1 MEQIDFTTLL
11 PKLQSGEALLASL
24 RDSVEYDPRIINA
37 DMSKRLLGL
46 SDIYKVY
53 IPSEMS
59 VEIYNKLYMATM
71 MSLQKKGSRLRVLQQ
86 NANFNS
92 MQGSEYNGIIG
103 GSDSFTIIGTSGIGK
118 SSAIE
123 RAIRLISEGKIIE
136 AEQPYMKIIPCV
148 VVQCPFDCSAKGML
162 LEILRVVDERLGTRY
177 YQSSLRSGVTIDI
190 LIGTVAQVAI
200 NHIGVLIIDEIQ
212 HVAGHRNGI
221 YLVGLLTQLINCS
234 GISICMVGTP
244 ESVPFF
250 EQAMQLARRS
260 MGLTY
265 SSLPYEGFFRDAC
278 KSLYEYQYVQNKVPI
293 NEGILEWLYEHS
305 AGVISVVISLIHD
318 AQEIAIF
325 NGRETLD
332 VEALSEAYDKRLG
345 ILQPHLVKDV
355 KGVSVKK
362 PKVDKIKIEE
372 KPVVVS
378 DYMSFSEII
387 DISKESGADVVSVLK
402 KYVSVTEVIA

>member
-123 RAIRLISEGKIIE
+123 RAIRLISE
-136 AEQPYMKIIPCV
+136 
-148 VVQCPFDCSAKGML
+148 
-162 LEILRVVDERLGTRY
+162 
-177 YQSSLRSGVTIDI
+177 
-190 LIGTVAQVAI
+190 
-200 NHIGVLIIDEIQ
+200 
-212 HVAGHRNGI
+212 
-221 YLVGLLTQLINCS
+221 
-234 GISICMVGTP
+234 
-244 ESVPFF
+244 
-250 EQAMQLARRS
+250 
-260 MGLTY
+260 
-265 SSLPYEGFFRDAC
+265 
-278 KSLYEYQYVQNKVPI
+278 
-293 NEGILEWLYEHS
+293 
-305 AGVISVVISLIHD
+305 
-318 AQEIAIF
+318 
-325 NGRETLD
+325 
-332 VEALSEAYDKRLG
+332 
-345 ILQPHLVKDV
+345 
-355 KGVSVKK
+355 
-362 PKVDKIKIEE
+362 
-372 KPVVVS
+372 
-378 DYMSFSEII
+378 
-387 DISKESGADVVSVLK
+387 
-402 KYVSVTEVIA
+402 

>member
-92 MQGSEYNGIIG
+92 IQGSEYNGIIG

-212 HVAGHRNGI
+212 HDKLN
-221 YLVGLLTQLINCS
+221 
-234 GISICMVGTP
+234 
-244 ESVPFF
+244 
-250 EQAMQLARRS
+250 
-260 MGLTY
+260 
-265 SSLPYEGFFRDAC
+265 
-278 KSLYEYQYVQNKVPI
+278 
-293 NEGILEWLYEHS
+293 
-305 AGVISVVISLIHD
+305 IH
-318 AQEIAIF
+318 
-325 NGRETLD
+325 
-332 VEALSEAYDKRLG
+332 
-345 ILQPHLVKDV
+345 
-355 KGVSVKK
+355 
-362 PKVDKIKIEE
+362 
-372 KPVVVS
+372 
-378 DYMSFSEII
+378 
-387 DISKESGADVVSVLK
+387 
-402 KYVSVTEVIA
+402 